1 LVPRADR
8 LVIGVGLPPTSA
20 CQPTTLAVQ
29 VPHAGRASSPAVIDI
44 AANVA
49 QYLGDRS
56 PVERASSFDY
66 CFNYF
71 QRFGDSAATGTLA
84 DPAHREASCLQ
95 LGYYLAS
102 WGMLRGSTAL
112 HTKSYRFFEPVIE
125 TIAEQPASLWSIDA
139 DVYTE
144 ENISALIEL
153 RDRLATALTARPAL
167 DGAVRAPTNTL
178 VTKVMLGVFGSVP
191 AFDTYFVRGFRTVTT
206 RRVTFSRRSLEAVGD
221 FYEQNSAAI
230 DAQRIPTLDAA
241 SGQFTR
247 RCYTRAK
254 VIDMVFLIEGGGR

>member
-1 LVPRADR
+1 M
-8 LVIGVGLPPTSA
+8 
-20 CQPTTLAVQ
+20 
-29 VPHAGRASSPAVIDI
+29 IDI

-49 QYLGDRS
+49 RYLGDRN

-71 QRFGDSAATGTLA
+71 QRFRDCSATGTLA
-84 DPAHREASCLQ
+84 DPEHREASCLQ

-102 WGMLRGSTAL
+102 WGMLRGSTTL

-125 TIAEQPASLWSIDA
+125 TIAEEPPSLWSIDA

-153 RDRLATALTARPAL
+153 RERLATALMARPEF
-167 DGAVRAPTNTL
+167 DRAVRAPTDTL

-191 AFDTYFVRGFRTVTT
+191 AFDTYFVRGFRTVST
-206 RRVTFSRRSLEAVGD
+206 RRVSFSRQFLEAVGD
-221 FYEQNSAAI
+221 FYEHNSPAI

-247 RCYTRAK
+247 RYYTRAK